1 MVWDCL
7 LNRLFLTT
15 HVEFSVC
22 EVSKELLMLNECTP
36 GGNLNVILTIEHLT
50 ILEEMSAHEIL

>member
-1 MVWDCL
+1 M
-7 LNRLFLTT
+7 
-15 HVEFSVC
+15 EFSVC
-22 EVSKELLMLNECTP
+22 EVSKELSMLNECTP